1 MVRTRLLTLALALM
15 TSIAAAQSLR
25 TPATTLRLRGTIEK
39 CDASARRLSVTTSNG
54 SVQFMLAS
62 TARIRQ
68 GGREI
73 ALSVLEQLAG
83 YRVDVHYSE
92 SDGRKTAES
101 VHVVGKAKG

>member
-1 MVRTRLLTLALALM
+1 LTLMLCAVMTPIALA
-15 TSIAAAQSLR
+15 QSTR
-25 TPATTLRLRGTIEK
+25 TTATTLRLRGTIEQ

-54 SVQFMLAS
+54 TVQFLLAS

-73 ALSVLEQLAG
+73 ALPVLEKLGG

-101 VHVVGKAKG
+101 VHVIGKAKG